1 MAVLLPVDQLLELW
15 PDEFRGIRVGSLL
28 HPASVNSKLEHSA
41 RIFERENGRLF
52 HLRALFGP
60 QHGYRGETQD
70 NMIEWRSYEHPR
82 LGIPVYS
89 LYGEHREPTREML
102 HDLDLLLVDQ
112 QDVGLGGA
120 LGDQHRRSDGQG
132 PGTDAPGADGL
143 QRHGDLLVCFEKGQP
158 LTASASPGRQRQDRH
173 QQQSARGRAPDGP
186 AADGR

>member
-15 PDEFRGIRVGSLL
+15 PDEFRGVRAGALL

-60 QHGYRGETQD
+60 QHGCRGETQD

-89 LYGEHREPTREML
+89 FTANTANRHARCCMISICCWSTCRMWAHVTTLLFGRCIWQSRLRAREHSRCRF
-102 HDLDLLLVDQ
+102 
-112 QDVGLGGA
+112 
-120 LGDQHRRSDGQG
+120 RS
-132 PGTDAPGADGL
+132 A
-143 QRHGDLLVCFEKGQP
+143 K
-158 LTASASPGRQRQDRH
+158 
-173 QQQSARGRAPDGP
+173 PD
-186 AADGR
+186 

>member
-15 PDEFRGIRVGSLL
+15 PDQFRGIRVGALL

-102 HDLDLLLVDQ
+102 HDLDLLLVDL
-112 QDVGLGGA
+112 QDVGARYYTFVWTMYLAMRACERENIRVVVFDRGG
-120 LGDQHRRSDGQG
+120 
-132 PGTDAPGADGL
+132 
-143 QRHGDLLVCFEKGQP
+143 
-158 LTASASPGRQRQDRH
+158 
-173 QQQSARGRAPDGP
+173 
-186 AADGR
+186 